1 MQQVKDVLI
10 LIVFANMIICAISL
24 LMIRSYLWKRNLLP
38 KWQLFTGFMLP
49 FKDLSIYI
57 NTTKVEYGNIGIW
70 FKLMIVSFL
79 LMSVIGF
86 SMIFLY
92 AMN

>member
-24 LMIRSYLWKRNLLP
+24 LMIQRYLWKRNLIP
-38 KWQLFTGFMLP
+38 KWQLLTGFMLP

-57 NTTKVEYGNIGIW
+57 SKTKVEHGNIGIW
-70 FKLMIVSFL
+70 FKLMIVTFL
-79 LMSVIGF
+79 LMNVVGF
-86 SMIFLY
+86 SMIFL
-92 AMN
+92 